1 MATIH
6 LQDLKFFAHHGCFDE
21 ERLIGTHFRV
31 DVEIETASCP
41 ALYSDRLEDAIDY
54 AEVYQR
60 IADEMEKP
68 SRLLEH
74 VAGRILRCLVT
85 AYAPV
90 GCRVTVSKLS
100 PAIGGEAGSA
110 SVVLSEKDLQQ
121 E

>member
-21 ERLIGTHFRV
+21 ERVIGTYFLV
-31 DVEIETASCP
+31 DVELTVERCP

-54 AEVYQR
+54 AEVYKH
-60 IADEMEKP
+60 IADEMEKA

-74 VAGRILRCLVT
+74 VAGRILRCLLSV
-85 AYAPV
+85 YALESCKV
-90 GCRVTVSKLS
+90 VVSKLS
-100 PAIGGEAGSA
+100 PALGGEVGKA
-110 SVVLSEKDLQQ
+110 SITLTEKDLTD